1 MTSIE
6 QTADLGALQSAD
18 APRLTRSL
26 PQGRFA
32 LLWAFVWAAA
42 GFAVAI
48 GIVIG
53 TGADFFP
60 ALRLSLLFSEVVG
73 FASLISARVVFPRL
87 ANLPYLLFLPL
98 QILTLL
104 SVTVFGSIAVAITQP
119 LFVAARATT
128 SILIIVINATLAVAV
143 GIGLYTYDSMRRQI
157 EDQFRRLREK
167 EAIERQLRTAREVQQ
182 QLLPRETPQL
192 EDLEL
197 HGKCV
202 PARAV
207 GGDYFDFL
215 PVSPGRVGVVVA
227 DVSGKGVPAALLV
240 AGIQATVRTLSC
252 AETSPSELQRRVND
266 ILCRSSS
273 SSRYA
278 TFLSGFYDTDSKIFC
293 HSNAGHHPP
302 LRVRNGE
309 VRRLDSEAGFP
320 IGMFEGTVYKEN
332 RTRLER
338 GDLIAIY
345 TDGLIEAPNAEGE
358 EFGEKRLGQLLCQHR
373 ALSLERICDAV
384 LDELAAWAGD
394 LEAHDDATL
403 VLARAR

>member
-6 QTADLGALQSAD
+6 QTAQLGALQRQVS
-18 APRLTRSL
+18 PRLTQSL

-32 LLWAFVWAAA
+32 LLWALVWASA
-42 GFAVAI
+42 GFGVAI
-48 GIVIG
+48 GITIG
-53 TGADFFP
+53 TGSDFFP
-60 ALRLSLLFSEVVG
+60 ALRLSLLFAEVVG

-104 SVTVFGSIAVAITQP
+104 SVTVFGSIVVAITQP

-128 SILIIVINATLAVAV
+128 SILIIVINATLAVVV

-157 EDQFRRLREK
+157 EDQFRALREK
-167 EAIERQLRTAREVQQ
+167 EVIERQLQTAREVQQ

-197 HGKCV
+197 HGKVV

-240 AGIQATVRTLSC
+240 AGIQASVRALSG
-252 AETSPSELQRRVND
+252 AETSPADLQSRVND
-266 ILCRSSS
+266 ILYRSSS

-278 TFLSGFYDTDSKIFC
+278 TFLSGFYETDSKTFC
-293 HSNAGHHPP
+293 YSNAGHHPP
-302 LRVRNGE
+302 LRVRRGE
-309 VRRLDSEAGFP
+309 VSTLDSDAGFP
-320 IGMFEGTVYKEN
+320 IGMFENSAYGVN
-332 RTRLER
+332 HARLEP
-338 GDLIAIY
+338 GDLLAMY
-345 TDGLIEAPNAEGE
+345 TDGLVEAPNADEE
-358 EFGEKRLGQLLCQHR
+358 EFSEERLGLLLCRHSE
-373 ALSLERICDAV
+373 LPLDRICDAV
-384 LDELAAWAGD
+384 LDELAAWRGD
-394 LEAHDDATL
+394 LEPHDDATL
-403 VLARAR
+403 VLARAL

>member
-6 QTADLGALQSAD
+6 ETARPVGVES
-18 APRLTRSL
+18 PRLTRSV

-32 LLWAFVWAAA
+32 LFWALVWATA
-42 GFAVAI
+42 GLAVAI
-48 GIVIG
+48 GIAVG

-60 ALRLSLLFSEVVG
+60 AFRISLMFAEVVG

-104 SVTVFGSIAVAITQP
+104 SVTVFGSIAVAVTQP
-119 LFVAARATT
+119 LFVAARITT
-128 SILIIVINATLAVAV
+128 SVLIIVINATLAVVA

-157 EDQFRRLREK
+157 EDQFRELREK
-167 EAIERQLRTAREVQQ
+167 EVIERQLRTAREVQQ
-182 QLLPRETPQL
+182 QLLPRETPEL

-197 HGKCV
+197 HGKVV
-202 PARAV
+202 PARDV

-240 AGIQATVRTLSC
+240 AGIQASVRALSG
-252 AETSPSELQRRVND
+252 AETSPADLQSRVNG
-266 ILCRSSS
+266 ILYRSSS

-278 TFLSGFYDTDSKIFC
+278 TFLSGFYDTESKTFC
-293 HSNAGHHPP
+293 YSNAGHHPP
-302 LRVRNGE
+302 LRVRNGRVHALE
-309 VRRLDSEAGFP
+309 SEAGFP
-320 IGMFEGTVYKEN
+320 IGMFESTRYEVN
-332 RTRLER
+332 QARLEP
-338 GDLIAIY
+338 GDLLAMY
-345 TDGLIEAPNAEGE
+345 TDGLVETPNADEE
-358 EFGEKRLGQLLCQHR
+358 EFGEERLARLLSRHS
-373 ALSLERICDAV
+373 SLPLDRISDAV
-384 LDELAAWAGD
+384 LGELADWRGD